1 MTTPIHCGFI
11 PLTDAAP
18 LIVAHELGFAEEE
31 NIALNLTREH
41 SWSSIRDKL
50 AFGVYDAAHMLAPMP
65 IAMSLGKGQVNSK
78 IIAPMVLSMNGDS
91 FVFRTNG
98 EAPPRF
104 NDTNDFIQYLVKQSA
119 DAPIRI
125 GVPFMHSMHVALLR
139 FLIKQSGLNP
149 AEVVDFS
156 VAPPFVLAEVL
167 KSGEVDGVFVGAPWG
182 AQITDSGTGSLALNG
197 SAIWAAAPEKVLGVR
212 HEWGERNKTVLH
224 RLIRAIYRAQL
235 WIERPS
241 SQDTL
246 CEILARSK
254 YVGIQADLIQQAFS
268 GQMVLDA
275 KGRVGHDPLALRI
288 GGSSVGFPWI
298 SAAIWIAQNEASAWG
313 VDEKWAIETAKNCF
327 RPDIYRDA
335 LMSIST
341 PMPDG
346 NSKVEGTLNERQTIN
361 AAQDY
366 YLGPDR
372 FYDGSVFDP
381 K

>member
-1 MTTPIHCGFI
+1 MTTLLNCGFI

-31 NIALNLTREH
+31 NIALNLKREN

-91 FVFRTNG
+91 FVFKTND
-98 EAPPRF
+98 EIAPRF
-104 NDTNDFIQYLVKQSA
+104 NDTAAFIQYLVRQA
-119 DAPIRI
+119 TNGPVRI

-139 FLIKQSGLNP
+139 FLIRQSGFNP
-149 AEVVDFS
+149 AEIVDFS

-167 KSGEVDGVFVGAPWG
+167 KSGEVDGVFVGAPWA
-182 AQITDSGTGSLALNG
+182 AQITDLGTGTLALNG

-212 HEWGERNKTVLH
+212 QEWGERNELILH

-235 WIERPS
+235 WIERPN

-254 YVGIQADLIQQAFS
+254 YVGIQSDLIQQAFS

-288 GGSSVGFPWI
+288 GGTDVGFPWL
-298 SAAIWIAQNEASAWG
+298 STAIWIAKNEAPAWG

-327 RPDIYRDA
+327 RPDIYRNA
-335 LMSIST
+335 LMSANS

-346 NSKVEGTLNERQTIN
+346 NCKVEGSLNERQTIN

-372 FYDGSVFDP
+372 FFDGSVFDP
-381 K
+381 N